1 MTLKSLI
8 SATVLFVVKFSL
20 DVVVPE
26 STSNDIVNNIVR
38 PLLDTLLGVSAV
50 GALYGIRRRL

>member
-20 DVVVPE
+20 DVVLPE
-26 STSNDIVNNIVR
+26 SASNEIVNSIIR
-38 PLLDTLLGVSAV
+38 PLLDSLLGISAI

>member
-26 STSNDIVNNIVR
+26 QASNEIVNNIVK
-38 PLLDTLLGVSAV
+38 PLLDALLGVAGV

>member
-20 DVVVPE
+20 DVIVPE
-26 STSNDIVNNIVR
+26 STSNEIVNSIVR
-38 PLLDTLLGVSAV
+38 PLLDSLLGLSAV
-50 GALYGIRRRL
+50 GALYGIRRKL

>member
-8 SATVLFVVKFSL
+8 SATVLFVIKFSL

-26 STSNDIVNNIVR
+26 STSNEIINNIVR
-38 PLLDTLLGVSAV
+38 PLLDTLLGVAGV
-50 GALYGIRRRL
+50 GALYGIRRKL

>member
-8 SATVLFVVKFSL
+8 SATVLFIVKFSL

-26 STSNDIVNNIVR
+26 TTSSEIVNNIVR
-38 PLLDTLLGVSAV
+38 PLLDGLLGVCGI

>member
-26 STSNDIVNNIVR
+26 TTSNEIVNNIVR
-38 PLLDTLLGVSAV
+38 PLLDSLLGISAA
-50 GALYGIRRRL
+50 GALWGIRRRL